1 MKRNGR
7 YFLAVHALLHLAEH
21 PEAALTSEVLAECAG
36 TNPVVVRRTF
46 AGLREA
52 GIVASRKGRGG
63 GWHLARPAAEVTLE
77 QVQRALG
84 ERAITVDAGDGRPGC
99 LVESAV
105 QRARDGALADAARVL
120 DARLAQVT
128 LADLAADVRRATG
141 KPFAMSPGVPD
152 VAPADA
158 MIG

>member
-1 MKRNGR
+1 MKRNSR

-21 PEAALTSEVLAECAG
+21 AETAMTSEELAGCAG

-63 GWHLARPAAEVTLE
+63 GWQLARPPSEVTLE

-84 ERAITVDAGDGRPGC
+84 ERAVAVEAGDGRPGC
-99 LVESAV
+99 LVEGAV
-105 QRARDGALADAARVL
+105 RNALDDAMAEAARVL

-141 KPFAMSPGVPD
+141 KPFAMSPGGHEHAAIEPT
-152 VAPADA
+152 A
-158 MIG
+158 G